1 MAGTRMTCP
10 VNVRTA
16 QVARRVVAAG
26 SSRAERVV
34 TPQASAPPPDDG
46 ADLAPCSPVDP
57 TAPFS
62 SLPGFLSARD
72 VRSLAEAWDCG
83 RWLLGLLVLQSS
95 SSLVLE
101 KYEDLVRDHLVI
113 TLFLTMLVGAGGNA
127 GNQSAIKIIRGL
139 ATGRYKP
146 R

>member
-1 MAGTRMTCP
+1 MTCP